1 MNVSK
6 ILTLAASHWGN
17 RECVVEITP
26 TKNKRRSR
34 SYKEFNQRV
43 NRLANALLDTGITKG
58 DIVMTFM
65 RNSIE
70 WMEAYF
76 GIIRAGAAVAPL
88 NFRFTSEDI
97 KHAADVTEASLII
110 LQEDLSEVVNEVRS
124 ALPTIKHYIGI
135 GASISDEVENYDEF
149 IASYPATEPEPQI
162 SDDDNLGIYFTSGT
176 TGAPKAVLLTHQNL
190 FMVAIENFI
199 TFPPVPGGNYVA
211 ILPLYHMAAFFQWL
225 PYLFRGGTCTLLQ
238 EFSPHDFLHTMEAE
252 KGTEVFLVMPMLV
265 DIVEAQTRGD
275 INIANYDLCEWRQLN
290 TGSQAYPRDLLL
302 TVGQLFPNV
311 KVNHGYGLSEGGGAA
326 TIVLEP
332 EDIIRKCGSIG
343 KPVAAMVEAKIVD
356 DKGKDLSA
364 GETGEL
370 IIKTDRMMKE
380 YYRNPEE
387 TAKVIRDGWLYT
399 GDIAKVDEEGYY
411 YLVDRKKDIIIS
423 GGENVYPTEVEE
435 LILKHPKILEAAVIG
450 VPDERFGERVMAVVK
465 FKPNE
470 EMTKAEFFSWSKD
483 HLPGYKRPRQVEFG
497 DIPRGATRKILKPE
511 LRKRYGGKKET
522 AW

>member
-1 MNVSK
+1 M
-6 ILTLAASHWGN
+6 
-17 RECVVEITP
+17 
-26 TKNKRRSR
+26 
-34 SYKEFNQRV
+34 
-43 NRLANALLDTGITKG
+43 NRLANALLDTGIKTG

-76 GIIRAGAAVAPL
+76 GIIRAGAVVAPL
-88 NFRFTSEDI
+88 NFRFAREDI
-97 KHAADVTEASLII
+97 KYAADVTGASLLI
-110 LQEDLSEVVNEVRS
+110 LEEDLLEVVNEIRS
-124 ALPTIKHYIGI
+124 ALPTIKHYVGTGI
-135 GASISDEVENYDEF
+135 SNRVAVQNYDEF
-149 IASYPATEPEPQI
+149 IASYPASEPATQI

-176 TGAPKAVLLTHQNL
+176 TGTPKAVLLTHQNL

-199 TFPPVPGGNYVA
+199 AFPPVPGGNYVA

-238 EFSPHDFLHTMEAE
+238 EFSPHDFLHTMAAE
-252 KGTEVFLVMPMLV
+252 KGTEAFLVMPMLV

-275 INIANYDLCEWRQLN
+275 INIANYDLSEWQQLN
-290 TGSQAYPRDLLL
+290 TGSQAYPKDLLL
-302 TVGQLFPNV
+302 TVAKLFPNV

-332 EDIIRKCGSIG
+332 GDIIRKCGSIG

-356 DKGKDLSA
+356 DKGKELPA
-364 GETGEL
+364 GKTGEL

-399 GDIAKVDEEGYY
+399 GDLAKIDKDGYY

-435 LILKHPKILEAAVIG
+435 VILKHPIILEAAVIG

-465 FKPNE
+465 LKPNQ
-470 EMTKAEFFSWSKD
+470 EMTKAEFLSWTKD
-483 HLPGYKRPRQVEFG
+483 RLPGYKRPRQVEFG
-497 DIPRGATRKILKPE
+497 DIPRGATRKILKPV

-522 AW
+522 AF